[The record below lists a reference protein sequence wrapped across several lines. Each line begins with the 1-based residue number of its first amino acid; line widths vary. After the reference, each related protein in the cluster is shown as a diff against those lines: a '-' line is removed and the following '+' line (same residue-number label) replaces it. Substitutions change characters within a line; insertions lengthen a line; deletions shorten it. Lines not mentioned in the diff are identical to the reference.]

1 MSKKHKVGYAP
12 EEAKMNDNNRL
23 ATLARRSNCAF
34 GISFE
39 AYRLGLRA
47 EEASKTAQIAGLSL
61 ALRNNLAKVVD
72 LLQQIEK
79 LAGNDSNRIFRKYRR
94 LREIERI
101 RSNANTKE

>member
-12 EEAKMNDNNRL
+12 EEAKVNNRL

-61 ALRNNLAKVVD
+61 ALRNNLAKAVD
-72 LLQQIEK
+72 LMEQIRK
-79 LAGNDSNRIFRKYRR
+79 LADNDRQRLDRKRDR

-101 RSNANTKE
+101 SSNANTKE